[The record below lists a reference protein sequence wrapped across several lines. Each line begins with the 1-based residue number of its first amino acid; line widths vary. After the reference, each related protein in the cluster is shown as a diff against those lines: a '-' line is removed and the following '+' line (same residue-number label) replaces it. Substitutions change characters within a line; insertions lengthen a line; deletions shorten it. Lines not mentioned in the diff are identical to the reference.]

1 MSRLAAV
8 VGGDE
13 LRELMR
19 RFPAGVAI
27 VGVDLEGER
36 LGLTIGTLIPL
47 SLEPPL
53 VGFAVRRGAAL
64 HELLRGSGTF
74 GASLLAAGQE
84 AVAQHFA
91 RGVPPIAIWE
101 GIDVREGEGP
111 PLVAGAIGWLTGRV
125 RAEVPAGEDTFFV
138 SEVLSVEE
146 GAPQRPL
153 VYVDQGYAGA

>member
-1 MSRLAAV
+1 VA
-8 VGGDE
+8 GGEE

-27 VGVDLEGER
+27 VSVDLDGER
-36 LGLTIGTLIPL
+36 IGLTIGTLIPL

-53 VGFAVRRGAAL
+53 VGFAVRRDAAL
-64 HELLRGSGTF
+64 HELLRRSGAF

-91 RGVPPIAIWE
+91 RGVPPIALWE
-101 GIDVREGEGP
+101 GIDVRDGEGA

-125 RAEVPAGEDTFFV
+125 ASEVPAGQDTFFV
-138 SEVLSVEE
+138 GEVLSVEQ
-146 GAPQRPL
+146 GARERPL
-153 VYVDQGYAGA
+153 VYVDRGYVSA

>member
-111 PLVAGAIGWLTGRV
+111 PL

-138 SEVLSVEE
+138 GDVLFVEE
-146 GAPQRPL
+146 GARERPL

>member
-1 MSRLAAV
+1 V
-8 VGGDE
+8 VGGEE

-36 LGLTIGTLIPL
+36 LGLTVGTLIPL

-53 VGFAVRRGAAL
+53 VGFAVRRDAAL
-64 HELLRGSGTF
+64 HELLRRTGAF
-74 GASLLAAGQE
+74 GVSLLAAGQE

-101 GIDVREGEGP
+101 GIEVRHTDGP
-111 PLVAGAIGWLTGRV
+111 PLLEGAIGWLTGRV
-125 RAEVPAGEDTFFV
+125 SAEVPAGEDTFFV
-138 SEVLSVEE
+138 GEVLTVEE
-146 GAPQRPL
+146 GARSRPL
-153 VYVDQGYAGA
+153 VYVDRGYVTP